1 MKSKLNGFKK
11 AIAVVCGVCL
21 STVLA
26 GCGGANGTGT
36 ESGNE
41 FTLKFWSSGLGTE
54 FFHNLVEDFEKDTG
68 YICRLQSS
76 SASQTGYDTGTFI
89 SIKYVFGFQF

>member
-1 MKSKLNGFKK
+1 MFHWRKKMKSKLNGFKK

-36 ESGNE
+36 DSGNE

-68 YICRLQSS
+68 Y
-76 SASQTGYDTGTFI
+76 
-89 SIKYVFGFQF
+89 KVKVE

>member
-11 AIAVVCGVCL
+11 AIAVVCGICL
-21 STVLA
+21 SAVSA
-26 GCGGANGTGT
+26 GCGGAKGT
-36 ESGNE
+36 ESDNE

-68 YICRLQSS
+68 YKVKIEEN
-76 SASQTGYDTGTFI
+76 GDTNGMY
-89 SIKYVFGFQF
+89 KLVDALEKGDH